1 MIMKLCFFILICF
14 IYSFVQATKE
24 VVLLDTREARDYL
37 NWDKTSNNGNLNDGW
52 GELSFEAKTFPT
64 LLLLSSTSTLWRTQY
79 VCDITSER
87 HVDNWLRSPYFKRQ
101 QAQRIEIELGFSI
114 RDCSTFQTPN
124 EIRSCRETFELYI
137 HESDYED
144 NDLLWSSYKLVDII
158 AGNRFTSNNYGIQAS
173 SSNGNN
179 LTVNVKT
186 RGISVNKNGFY
197 IAFRDQG
204 ACVSLL
210 YVKIFYRLCQD
221 TTIGLVHFPETPTG
235 GHLTDIVERHG
246 ICTSNSKTINKPL
259 GFCKGNGEWA
269 FQETSLRDSCHCQDG
284 YELLIDNNNN
294 KNNGLLSR
302 AICKACS
309 IGTFKSTINN
319 NHRCERCPLNSH
331 TKDKGASSCICND
344 GFFRLNTSLSNSPC
358 IGSPIEPQNVTVDD
372 IDQASIKISW
382 KRSLDSSSNDI
393 VYRIECN
400 RLIEGRLVSCESYI
414 TYQPNRTFINGTSVQ
429 IFGLDADTNYN
440 IEIYAEHISTH
451 LLSKSVDLSFTT
463 KRPIPKLIRDIN
475 IRRISLNTIVIT
487 WSSNDFDH
495 YQIRYW
501 SLLDENKKF
510 LITLLYNN
518 FTLITQTDNYKFQI
532 RGHTR
537 FGWSL
542 YTQEKLLSLSSMLIN
557 EQYLTNKKLTD
568 VTIKFVENKTILLIG
583 PFIILT
589 LLITV
594 IILAFIY
601 SKKRRSCRLKTA
613 SDCESLDYQK
623 RQVLTGGYR
632 PMMLRYT
639 SNPTNQTVTQLS
651 GHYGPDAFFNSGWSA
666 PLWPPIPTTAKTY
679 IDPHTYEDPTK
690 AVKDFA
696 RELDPN
702 LIVIESVIGG
712 GEFGDVCRGKLRK
725 PNFMKDIPVAI
736 KTLKQGATEKT
747 RLDFLSEASIMGQFD
762 DENVIYLEGVVTKHH
777 PIMIVTEYMENG
789 SLDTYLRANEG
800 NKCLDALQLTR
811 MLRGIAS
818 GMKYLSDMKYVH
830 RDLAARNILVN
841 KDLICKVADFGLSRE
856 IDEGDSYTTKGGKI
870 PIRWTAIEAIDYRKF
885 TSASDVWSFGVLC
898 WEVVSFG
905 ERPFWNWSNQD
916 VIKAIKNSY
925 RLPPPMG
932 CPDVLYKLML
942 ICWNEEYLERPKFCE
957 IVQQLTQ
964 FIQVPSRLLPLAKQR
979 FVFVNHPD
987 QPNFAQVT
995 SIIDWLHNL
1004 QLDRLIR
1011 LFISA
1016 GYTNLSQICHF
1027 NQTDLHDII
1036 GNSISLDEQS
1046 RLLDALKHVR
1056 SQLVLIS
1063 SKSLLPGE
1071 GYLV

>member
-1 MIMKLCFFILICF
+1 MIMKLCFFMLICF
-14 IYSFVQATKE
+14 IYDSFVQATKE

-52 GELSFEAKTFPT
+52 GELSFEAKLFPT
-64 LLLLSSTSTLWRTQY
+64 LLLSPSTSTLWRTQY

-144 NDLLWSSYKLVDII
+144 NDLLWSSYKLVDVI
-158 AGNRFTSNNYGIQAS
+158 AGNRFTSNNYGSQSSAS
-173 SSNGNN
+173 SGNN

-221 TTIGLVHFPETPTG
+221 TSIGLVLFPETPTG
-235 GHLTDIVERHG
+235 AHLTDIVERHG
-246 ICTSNSKTINKPL
+246 ICTINSKPVQKPL

-284 YELLIDNNNN
+284 YELLIDN

-309 IGTFKSTINN
+309 IGTFKSTISNN
-319 NHRCERCPLNSH
+319 YRCERCPLNSH

-344 GFFRLNTSLSNSPC
+344 GFFRLNASLSNSPC
-358 IGSPIEPQNVTVDD
+358 FGSPIEPQNVTVDD

-382 KRSLDSSSNDI
+382 KRSIDNANDI

-400 RLIEGRLVSCESYI
+400 RLVEGRLIPCESYI
-414 TYQPNRTFINGTSVQ
+414 SYQPNRTFINGSSVQ
-429 IFGLDADTNYN
+429 MLGLDADTNYN
-440 IEIYAEHISTH
+440 IELYAEHLSTH

-475 IRRISLNTIVIT
+475 IRRISLNTIIIS
-487 WSSNDFDH
+487 WSSNDFDQ

-501 SLLDENKKF
+501 PLNDDNRKF
-510 LITLLYNN
+510 LRTLLFNN
-518 FTLITQTDNYKFQI
+518 FTLITQSDNYKFQL

-542 YTQEKLLSLSSMLIN
+542 YTQEKSLSVSSLLVD
-557 EQYLTNKKLTD
+557 EQYLANTKLTD
-568 VTIKFVENKTILLIG
+568 VTTKFVENKTILLIG
-583 PFIILT
+583 PFIILL

-601 SKKRRSCRLKTA
+601 SKKRRTCRLKTA

-623 RQVLTGGYR
+623 RQGGYR
-632 PMMLRYT
+632 PMMLRYS
-639 SNPTNQTVTQLS
+639 SNPTNQTITQLS

-666 PLWPPIPTTAKTY
+666 PLWPPIPTTSKTY

-690 AVKDFA
+690 AVRDFA

-725 PNFMKDIPVAI
+725 PNMMKDVPVAI
-736 KTLKQGATEKT
+736 KTLKQGAIEKT

-789 SLDTYLRANEG
+789 SLDAYLRANEG

-856 IDEGDSYTTKGGKI
+856 IDDGDSYTTKGGKI

-942 ICWNEEYLERPKFCE
+942 ICWNEEYLERPKFTD

-964 FIQVPSRLLPLAKQR
+964 FIQVPSRLLSLAKQR

-1011 LFISA
+1011 LFMSA

-1027 NQTDLHDII
+1027 NQSDLHDII
-1036 GNSISLDEQS
+1036 GNSITLDEQT
-1046 RLLDALKHVR
+1046 RLLDSLKHVR

>member
-1 MIMKLCFFILICF
+1 MIMKLCFFMLICF
-14 IYSFVQATKE
+14 IYDSFVQATKE

-52 GELSFEAKTFPT
+52 GELSFEAKLFPT
-64 LLLLSSTSTLWRTQY
+64 LLLSPSTSTLWRTQY

-144 NDLLWSSYKLVDII
+144 NDLLWSSYKLVDVI
-158 AGNRFTSNNYGIQAS
+158 AGNRFTSNNYGSQSSAS
-173 SSNGNN
+173 SGNN

-221 TTIGLVHFPETPTG
+221 TSIGLVLFPETPTG
-235 GHLTDIVERHG
+235 AHLTDIVERHG
-246 ICTSNSKTINKPL
+246 ICTINSKPVQKPL

-284 YELLIDNNNN
+284 YELLIDN

-309 IGTFKSTINN
+309 IGTFKSTISNN
-319 NHRCERCPLNSH
+319 YRCERCPLNSH

-344 GFFRLNTSLSNSPC
+344 GFFRLNASLSNSPC
-358 IGSPIEPQNVTVDD
+358 FGSPIEPQNVTVDD

-382 KRSLDSSSNDI
+382 KRSIDNANDI

-400 RLIEGRLVSCESYI
+400 RLVEGRLIPCESYI
-414 TYQPNRTFINGTSVQ
+414 SYQPNRTFINGSSVQ
-429 IFGLDADTNYN
+429 MLGLDADTNYN
-440 IEIYAEHISTH
+440 IELYAEHLSTH

-475 IRRISLNTIVIT
+475 IRRISLNTIIIS
-487 WSSNDFDH
+487 WSSNDFDQ

-501 SLLDENKKF
+501 PLNDDNRKF
-510 LITLLYNN
+510 LRTLLFNN
-518 FTLITQTDNYKFQI
+518 FTLITQSDNYKFQL

-542 YTQEKLLSLSSMLIN
+542 YTQEKSLSVSSLLVD
-557 EQYLTNKKLTD
+557 EQYLANTKLTD
-568 VTIKFVENKTILLIG
+568 VTTKFVENKTILLIG
-583 PFIILT
+583 PFIILL

-601 SKKRRSCRLKTA
+601 SKKRRTCRLKTA

-623 RQVLTGGYR
+623 RQG
-632 PMMLRYT
+632 
-639 SNPTNQTVTQLS
+639 
-651 GHYGPDAFFNSGWSA
+651 SA
-666 PLWPPIPTTAKTY
+666 PLWPPIPTTSKTY

-690 AVKDFA
+690 AVRDFA

-725 PNFMKDIPVAI
+725 PNMMKDVPVAI
-736 KTLKQGATEKT
+736 KTLKQGAIEKT

-789 SLDTYLRANEG
+789 SLDAYLRANEG

-856 IDEGDSYTTKGGKI
+856 IDDGDSYTTKGGKI

-942 ICWNEEYLERPKFCE
+942 ICWNEEYLERPKFTD

-964 FIQVPSRLLPLAKQR
+964 FIQVPSRLLSLAKQR

-1011 LFISA
+1011 LFMSA

-1027 NQTDLHDII
+1027 NQSDLHDII
-1036 GNSISLDEQS
+1036 GNSITLDEQT
-1046 RLLDALKHVR
+1046 RLLDSLKHVR

>member
-1 MIMKLCFFILICF
+1 MTNILLLI
-14 IYSFVQATKE
+14 SFTFLQTTVQATKE
-24 VVLLDTREARDYL
+24 VVILDTREARDYL
-37 NWDKTSNNGNLNDGW
+37 NWEKTSNNGNFNDGW
-52 GELSFEAKTFPT
+52 GELSFEAKAFPS
-64 LLLLSSTSTLWRTQY
+64 LLLSSSTSTLWRTQY

-87 HVDNWLRSPYFKRQ
+87 LVDNWLRSPYFKRQ

-144 NDLLWSSYKLVDII
+144 NDLLWSSYSLVDII
-158 AGNRFTSNNYGIQAS
+158 AGNRFTSNNYGSQS
-173 SSNGNN
+173 STSNGNN

-186 RGISVNKNGFY
+186 RGIPVSKNGFY

-210 YVKIFYRLCQD
+210 YVKIFYRLCEE
-221 TTIGLVHFPETPTG
+221 TTVGLVHFPETPTG
-235 GHLTDIVERHG
+235 AHLTDIVERHG
-246 ICTSNSKTINKPL
+246 ICTTNSKQISKPL

-284 YELLIDNNNN
+284 YELLIDSNNDRKMTM
-294 KNNGLLSR
+294 KNNGLSSR

-309 IGTFKSTINN
+309 MGYFKSTINN
-319 NHRCERCPLNSH
+319 EQRCETCPLNSF
-331 TKDKGASSCICND
+331 TKEKGASSCHCHD
-344 GFFRLNTSLSNSPC
+344 GFFRLNASLFQSPC
-358 IGSPIEPQNVTVDD
+358 IASPREPQNVTVEE
-372 IDQASIKISW
+372 IDQASVKISW
-382 KRSLDSSSNDI
+382 KKPIDNAHDL
-393 VYRIECN
+393 VYRIECH
-400 RLIEGRLVSCESYI
+400 RLIEGRSVPCESYVI
-414 TYQPNRTFINGTSVQ
+414 YQPNRTFINGTSVQ
-429 IFGLDADTNYN
+429 ISGLDSDTNYN
-440 IEIYAEHISTH
+440 IEVYAEQISTH

-463 KRPIPKLIRDIN
+463 KRAIPKLIRDIQV
-475 IRRISLNTIVIT
+475 RRVSMNTIVIQ
-487 WSSNDFDH
+487 WSSHDFDL

-501 SLLDENKKF
+501 SLADENKKY
-510 LITLLYNN
+510 LLNLVHNN
-518 FTLITQTDNYKFQI
+518 FTLITTAEQYKFQI

-537 FGWSL
+537 FGWSS
-542 YTQEKLLSLSSMLIN
+542 YTSEKLISLRSMLVDDQLLNSIVN
-557 EQYLTNKKLTD
+557 SGLTD
-568 VTIKFVENKTILLIG
+568 VTTKFVENKNILYLGPIIVLI
-583 PFIILT
+583 

-601 SKKRRSCRLKTA
+601 SKKKRSCRLKTA

-623 RQVLTGGYR
+623 RQV
-632 PMMLRYT
+632 
-639 SNPTNQTVTQLS
+639 S

-666 PLWPPIPTTAKTY
+666 PLWPPIASSSKTY
-679 IDPHTYEDPTK
+679 VDPHTYEDPTK

-696 RELDPN
+696 HELDPN

-725 PNFMKDIPVAI
+725 PHLMKDVPVAI

-789 SLDTYLRANEG
+789 SLDAYLRANEG
-800 NKCLDALQLTR
+800 NKSLDALQLTR

-818 GMKYLSDMKYVH
+818 GMKYLSEMKYVH

-841 KDLICKVADFGLSRE
+841 KDLVCKVADFGLSRE

-885 TSASDVWSFGVLC
+885 TSASDAWSFGVLC
-898 WEVVSFG
+898 WEVTSFG

-916 VIKAIKNSY
+916 VIKSIKNSY

-932 CPDVLYKLML
+932 CPDVLYKLMTA
-942 ICWNEEYLERPKFCE
+942 CWHEEYLERPKFSE
-957 IVQQLTQ
+957 IVQLLTQ
-964 FIQVPSRLLPLAKQR
+964 YIQVPNRLVPLAKQR

-987 QPNFAQVT
+987 RPNFAQVT
-995 SIIDWLHNL
+995 SIMDWLHSL
-1004 QLDRLIR
+1004 QLDRLTR
-1011 LFISA
+1011 LFLSA
-1016 GYTNLSQICHF
+1016 GLSNLSQICHF
-1027 NQTDLHDII
+1027 NLAELNDVT
-1036 GNSISLDEQS
+1036 GSSITLDEQT
-1046 RLLDALKHVR
+1046 RLLDALKRVR

-1063 SKSLLPGE
+1063 SKSTMSSGE

>member
-1 MIMKLCFFILICF
+1 MFMKLVFIFNCF
-14 IYSFVQATKE
+14 IYSIIQATKE

-37 NWDKTSNNGNLNDGW
+37 NWDKTSTNGNLNDGW
-52 GELSFEAKTFPT
+52 GELSFEAKLFPT
-64 LLLLSSTSTLWRTQY
+64 LLLSSSTSTLWRTQY

-101 QAQRIEIELGFSI
+101 QAQRIEIELGFSV

-144 NDLLWSSYKLVDII
+144 NDFLWSSYQLVDII
-158 AGNRFTSNNYGIQAS
+158 AGNRFTSNSYGSQSSSAAAAAS
-173 SSNGNN
+173 SSSSSGNN

-186 RGISVNKNGFY
+186 RGISINKNGFY

-210 YVKIFYRLCQD
+210 YVKIFYRLCED
-221 TTIGLVHFPETPTG
+221 TTVGLVHFPETPAG
-235 GHLTDIVERHG
+235 AHLTDIVERHG
-246 ICTSNSKTINKPL
+246 ICTTNSKMLNKPL

-284 YELLIDNNNN
+284 YELLIDNNNAM
-294 KNNGLLSR
+294 NNGLLSR

-309 IGTFKSTINN
+309 IGTFKSTISNN
-319 NHRCERCPLNSH
+319 QRCEPCPLNSH
-331 TKDKGASSCICND
+331 TKDRGASSCICND
-344 GFFRLNTSLSNSPC
+344 GFFRLNTSLLKSPC
-358 IGSPIEPQNVTVDD
+358 IGSPTEPQNVTVDD
-372 IDQASIKISW
+372 IDQASVKISW
-382 KRSLDSSSNDI
+382 KQPIEYSNDI

-400 RLIEGRLVSCESYI
+400 HLIEGRSIPCESYI
-414 TYQPNRTFINGTSVQ
+414 SYYPNQTFINNTSVQ
-429 IFGLDADTNYN
+429 ILGLDADTNYN
-440 IEIYAEHISTH
+440 VEVYAEQLSTH

-475 IRRISLNTIVIT
+475 VRRISLNTILIT
-487 WSSNDFDH
+487 WSSNDFDLF
-495 YQIRYW
+495 QIRYW
-501 SLLDENKKF
+501 PLINEHHKSLV
-510 LITLLYNN
+510 TLLHNN
-518 FTLITQTDNYKFQI
+518 FTLITASDNYKFQL
-532 RGHTR
+532 RGRTR

-542 YTQEKLLSLSSMLIN
+542 YTHEKVLSLSSILID
-557 EQYLTNKKLTD
+557 EQFLTNAKLTNMS
-568 VTIKFVENKTILLIG
+568 TKMSENKNILLIG
-583 PFIILT
+583 PLIILA
-589 LLITV
+589 LLVTV
-594 IILAFIY
+594 IILAIIY
-601 SKKRRSCRLKTA
+601 SKKKRSCRLKTA

-623 RQVLTGGYR
+623 RQGGYR

-639 SNPTNQTVTQLS
+639 NNPANKSVTPLS
-651 GHYGPDAFFNSGWSA
+651 GHYGPDVFFNSGWSA

-690 AVKDFA
+690 AVKDFS

-712 GEFGDVCRGKLRK
+712 GEFGDVCRGRLRK
-725 PNFMKDIPVAI
+725 PNLMKDVPVAI

-789 SLDTYLRANEG
+789 SLDAYLRANEG
-800 NKCLDALQLTR
+800 NRLLDALQLTR

-818 GMKYLSDMKYVH
+818 GMTYLSEMKYVH

-841 KDLICKVADFGLSRE
+841 KDLVCKVADFGLSRE

-885 TSASDVWSFGVLC
+885 TSASDVWSFGVLS
-898 WEVVSFG
+898 WEVLSFG

-916 VIKAIKNSY
+916 VIKAIKNYY

-932 CPDVLYKLML
+932 CPDVLYRLML
-942 ICWNEEYLERPKFCE
+942 TCWNEDYLQRPKFAE

-964 FIQVPSRLLPLAKQR
+964 FIQIPSRLVPLAKQR
-979 FVFVNHPD
+979 FFVDHPD
-987 QPNFAQVT
+987 HPDFTQVM
-995 SIIDWLHNL
+995 SIN
-1004 QLDRLIR
+1004 
-1011 LFISA
+1011 
-1016 GYTNLSQICHF
+1016 
-1027 NQTDLHDII
+1027 
-1036 GNSISLDEQS
+1036 NSVTI
-1046 RLLDALKHVR
+1046 V
-1056 SQLVLIS
+1056 
-1063 SKSLLPGE
+1063 
-1071 GYLV
+1071 